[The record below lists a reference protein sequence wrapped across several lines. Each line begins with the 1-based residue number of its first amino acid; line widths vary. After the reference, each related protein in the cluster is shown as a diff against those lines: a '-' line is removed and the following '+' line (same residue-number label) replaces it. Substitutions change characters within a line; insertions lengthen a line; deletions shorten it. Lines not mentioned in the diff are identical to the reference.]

1 MSVSCEHAFQICSSC
16 IVLSSSVQ
24 RFPFVCIVPHTLCTQ
39 KCGICCKICVQQLL
53 LSAMRSCPLF
63 FLQDEAQAYTSSK
76 RSRHAGRPFLL
87 ARGMSNSSGTG
98 SGIPGGYTVVL
109 TLALYRIYRLQAFV
123 TYQRQCCNAQKGLNA
138 STLSSGRSEIPPL
151 CSGDH
156 NFLTQRM
163 QTDS

>member
-87 ARGMSNSSGTG
+87 VRGMSNSSGTG

-109 TLALYRIYRLQAFV
+109 TLALTPLR
-123 TYQRQCCNAQKGLNA
+123 TH
-138 STLSSGRSEIPPL
+138 SHL
-151 CSGDH
+151 CSLHWSGSH
-156 NFLTQRM
+156 RQHPCRHQGRCCPCHLFIWAQH
-163 QTDS
+163 